1 MSSKK
6 CLTRVSSKS
15 VLGECQARASHKS
28 VKSECQARVSYQSVA
43 QWCQA
48 RVSYKSVTSV
58 CQVNVFN
65 RWVRWK
71 LWQISIKSLFL
82 NIRVGIRVRG
92 LHLVFLVY
100 TNICL
105 ILFDYLWLYIFWIL
119 FGVRS
124 TKVWISSDV
133 TPRGVFHDGHA
144 NNCCSDWWTGFGC
157 CWCFS
162 VTGMEVAIVIGFQT
176 QRTAEVLVRS
186 CRGTG
191 LLV

>member
-28 VKSECQARVSYQSVA
+28 VKSECHARVSYQSVA

-92 LHLVFLVY
+92 LHLVFCMSFPKAKFVELS
-100 TNICL
+100 L
-105 ILFDYLWLYIFWIL
+105 GWLQSRTSNGPPFPRWKKGVTASAAARTGGRRGGTTRHKSTIF
-119 FGVRS
+119 G
-124 TKVWISSDV
+124 
-133 TPRGVFHDGHA
+133 
-144 NNCCSDWWTGFGC
+144 TGFVR
-157 CWCFS
+157 CFWNNPTILKCD
-162 VTGMEVAIVIGFQT
+162 VH
-176 QRTAEVLVRS
+176 
-186 CRGTG
+186 
-191 LLV
+191 